1 MRRNGSAQ
9 RLEGSDRWRAC
20 GLLLAG
26 ATAFGLLLMSAV
38 PAGAQTPGETS
49 GATGIVATG
58 PLVTIPPTP
67 NASCGTPQ
75 NLSLAVAG
83 SGSVTASV
91 LNAQCSGTTSQASV
105 AQANVVG
112 IKITAVSSS
121 CTDGA
126 TSSSLATVNGQTIAT
141 QNFHLAVGTA
151 TVIVN
156 ETTTNSSGE
165 LVRNA
170 VHVTALGE
178 NVIIAQS
185 RCRAPQ
191 AIVSESHLALLLPLS
206 AVVLFG
212 GAILIVRR
220 RGATPPGS

>member
-1 MRRNGSAQ
+1 
-9 RLEGSDRWRAC
+9 
-20 GLLLAG
+20 
-26 ATAFGLLLMSAV
+26 
-38 PAGAQTPGETS
+38 
-49 GATGIVATG
+49 
-58 PLVTIPPTP
+58 
-67 NASCGTPQ
+67 
-75 NLSLAVAG
+75 
-83 SGSVTASV
+83 V
-91 LNAQCSGTTSQASV
+91 LNARCSGTTSQASV
-105 AQANVVG
+105 VQANVVG
-112 IKITAVSSS
+112 VKITAVSST

-141 QNFHLAVGTA
+141 QNSHLTLGSV

-170 VHVTALGE
+170 VHVTSLGE
-178 NVIIAQS
+178 DVIVAQA

-206 AVVLFG
+206 AGALFG
-212 GAILIVRR
+212 GAILFVRR

>member
-1 MRRNGSAQ
+1 MRRIRSAQ
-9 RLEGSDRWRAC
+9 RAEGSDRWRAG

-26 ATAFGLLLMSAV
+26 AAAFGLLLISAV

-75 NLSLAVAG
+75 NLSLAAAG

-91 LNAQCSGTTSQASV
+91 LNARCSGTTSQASV
-105 AQANVVG
+105 VQANVVG
-112 IKITAVSSS
+112 VKITAVSST

-126 TSSSLATVNGQTIAT
+126 TSSSLATINGQTIAT
-141 QNFHLAVGTA
+141 QNFHLTVGTA

-178 NVIIAQS
+178 DVIIAQA

-206 AVVLFG
+206 AAALFG
-212 GAILIVRR
+212 GAILFVRR
-220 RGATPPGS
+220 RGATPPAS